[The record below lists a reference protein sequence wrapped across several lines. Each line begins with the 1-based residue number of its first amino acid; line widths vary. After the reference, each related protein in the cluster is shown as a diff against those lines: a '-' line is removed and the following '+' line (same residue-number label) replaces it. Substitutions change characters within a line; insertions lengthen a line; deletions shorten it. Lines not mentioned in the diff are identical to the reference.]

1 MTFIMSEAAS
11 IDDLLQH
18 VEQMLDA
25 LEVLDQSSKDF
36 RDACDQLER
45 YLNNQKASLMAG
57 SALPEPQKSR
67 VAFIIER
74 LTGLQKRAEKRSDI
88 PAGLQKYIAEQS
100 D

>member
-1 MTFIMSEAAS
+1 MSDTVP
-11 IDDLLQH
+11 IDDILKR
-18 VEQMLDA
+18 VERMLDA
-25 LEVLDQSSKDF
+25 LDVPDQSSKEF
-36 RDACDQLER
+36 RDVCDQLAT
-45 YLNNQKASLMAG
+45 YLNDQKASLMAG

-88 PAGLQKYIAEQS
+88 PAGLQKYIADQS